1 MADTPGKPR
10 IAQACRLR
18 LVNWSGKKTLPAAPS
33 LWLTAT
39 QAPRS
44 SAVQAGTAAAA
55 ARTVSDA
62 SAAPEEPAAEAQTA
76 ISPAAEA
83 AAMTVVIRRAVFGM
97 VERYFMSG
105 RPALGTGPA
114 VCGVLC
120 SLRLR

>member
-18 LVNWSGKKTLPAAPS
+18 LVNCSGKKILPAAPS

-39 QAPRS
+39 QTPRS
-44 SAVQAGTAAAA
+44 AAAQAGTAAAVVRA
-55 ARTVSDA
+55 VSEA
-62 SAAPEEPAAEAQTA
+62 SAAPDELVTVAA
-76 ISPAAEA
+76 ISPAEAA
-83 AAMTVVIRRAVFGM
+83 AAMTAMIRRAVLGM
-97 VERYFMSG
+97 VGRYLMSC
-105 RPALGTGPA
+105 RPALGPGSA

>member
-1 MADTPGKPR
+1 M
-10 IAQACRLR
+10 
-18 LVNWSGKKTLPAAPS
+18 LPAAPS

-39 QAPRS
+39 QTPRS
-44 SAVQAGTAAAA
+44 AAVQAGTAAV
-55 ARTVSDA
+55 RTVSDA
-62 SAAPEEPAAEAQTA
+62 STAPEEPAAEAQTA

-83 AAMTVVIRRAVFGM
+83 AAMTVVIRLAVFGM

>member
-1 MADTPGKPR
+1 M
-10 IAQACRLR
+10 
-18 LVNWSGKKTLPAAPS
+18 LPAAPS

-44 SAVQAGTAAAA
+44 AAVQAGTAVAVVRA
-55 ARTVSDA
+55 VSDA
-62 SAAPEEPAAEAQTA
+62 STAPGEPAEAAVAA

-83 AAMTVVIRRAVFGM
+83 AAMTAVIRRAVFGM
-97 VERYFMSG
+97 VERYFMAD
-105 RPALGTGPA
+105 RPALGPGSA